1 MSLKT
6 RITEDMKT
14 AMKARE
20 SARLGAIRLLLA
32 AIKQKE
38 VDERGE
44 LDDAAVVAVIEKLT
58 KQRKDSVTQYEAAGR
73 QELADA
79 EQFEI
84 TVLAA
89 YLPEKM
95 SAADTAAAVAA
106 LAASGSITSAQSIAY
121 RSQRSS
127 PCRWSRTISWHSW
140 ANASTWSEPAE
151 WRAFW
156 NSVLRPSIFEV
167 QLTFLSRAKSGF
179 PIPRSLVKN
188 GTKRERYAEVTEGR
202 GSDCLAKGWD

>member
-1 MSLKT
+1 MFEKSQMSLKT

-14 AMKARE
+14 AMKARDP
-20 SARLGAIRLLLA
+20 ARLGAIRLLLA
-32 AIKQKE
+32 AIKQRE
-38 VDERGE
+38 VDERSE

-106 LAASGSITSAQSIAY
+106 AVAETGASGPADMGRLMAVLKP
-121 RSQRSS
+121 RLAGKADMAEV
-127 PCRWSRTISWHSW
+127 SR
-140 ANASTWSEPAE
+140 
-151 WRAFW
+151 
-156 NSVLRPSIFEV
+156 
-167 QLTFLSRAKSGF
+167 
-179 PIPRSLVKN
+179 LVK
-188 GTKRERYAEVTEGR
+188 AA
-202 GSDCLAKGWD
+202 LAG